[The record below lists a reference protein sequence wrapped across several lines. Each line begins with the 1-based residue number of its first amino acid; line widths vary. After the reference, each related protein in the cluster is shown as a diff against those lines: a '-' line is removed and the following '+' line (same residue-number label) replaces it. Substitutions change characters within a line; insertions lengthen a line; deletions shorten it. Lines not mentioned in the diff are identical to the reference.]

1 MMKVLLWLL
10 VVAVVTHQQ
19 TENTVKI
26 ELQQGV
32 IIGSREEADAGRFIY
47 SFKGIPYAEPPVGDL
62 RMKDP
67 LPAGGWTGER
77 NGTED
82 PPVCKQID
90 IVALFK
96 DEEAVVGD
104 EDCLFLNVFTPRPY
118 SSDLPVMVYIHGG
131 AFILGSMIGCGPL
144 PLLNK
149 DVVLVA
155 IQYRLGVLGFLSTE
169 DEVLPGNLGLK
180 DQTVALRWVQ
190 ENIRS
195 FGGDPEKVTIFGES
209 AGSASVHFQI
219 LTPHAAGLFQQAIM
233 QSGTALCPWA
243 LREDHKEVAVTLG
256 EMYTCSDAESPD
268 LDSNRLL
275 DCLNEVPVDDLILSQ
290 LKFFKW
296 GNFPWMTLP
305 RVDGNFL
312 LDHPASM
319 LSAGRYNKVN
329 IMAGI
334 NLDEGSIIVIDL
346 FSQKRKTDLN
356 MLNATFPKYSPVVLG
371 FEEWEERPE
380 YLAQRVFHH
389 YLGGDIDLT
398 EGQFHLLS
406 QMFGDRFIKTC
417 HEDAAYF
424 HSQNKDWNVYL
435 YELRHQGQQNL
446 PDALTGSPS
455 GGNGKVNHGDDLQYL
470 FSGMPPFQP
479 LQHSGDLFLSE
490 IMVDLWTNFA
500 ATGNPTPDGSLGF
513 RWTPATKDNMTFLSL
528 TTVPIMDKEGNQE
541 IQEFWRNLPTK
552 QNKLLFPERFIKDK
566 A

>member
-290 LKFFKW
+290 LKFFK
-296 GNFPWMTLP
+296 
-305 RVDGNFL
+305 
-312 LDHPASM
+312 
-319 LSAGRYNKVN
+319 
-329 IMAGI
+329 
-334 NLDEGSIIVIDL
+334 
-346 FSQKRKTDLN
+346 RKTDLN